1 MGFSNERMRTGLLVN
16 WFLLDGL
23 ELTPAGNPVTKALPL
38 PFGVDHLIG
47 FNELLTCKH
56 PENAGVHFFLD
67 DYQFERFWR
76 QPQRYLDALA
86 KFPLVLGPTFSMYL
100 DFPEPMQ
107 RWNHYR
113 NQFLVAWLQSK
124 GVCAIQTPG
133 WAAPDSYGWCFDG
146 ISKGGAVAVSSLGN
160 LCSQHHKRRFQAR
173 LCRHAGRL
181 RTGGDSVLWQGT
193 AGHRSAAP
201 GAGHSVAGIPAPD
214 GRAAPGSEIPSKYN
228 RGEQRMGDTGG
239 SYSGSQGVK
248 STKAAKIAAVVQAAP
263 QPQAGPP
270 TGANGFGHL
279 TPQQVSA
286 MESAAQR
293 QMMRDPALA
302 AGVTDYINPV
312 MQSNGKALS
321 QNANWAAATGQPLTK
336 RQQQMLDA
344 VDKLAK
350 PIGQETTL
358 YRADH
363 PDFLERHCG
372 LPSNYSSMSDSQLR
386 KLLVGSTWQNS
397 SLESTAYDSRNNPF
411 WPQAGG
417 RGTGTHGQGGIRSG
431 NREILIRY
439 HTAKSARAAFIQPS
453 QSEAVLAV
461 GTHHKITGVR
471 STRLGPSRTYLSG
484 KKVLELEIEVW

>member
-1 MGFSNERMRTGLLVN
+1 MGGRGSSMKGSQ
-16 WFLLDGL
+16 GMGGGAGA
-23 ELTPAGNPVTKALPL
+23 PAAAAQAMP
-38 PFGVDHLIG
+38 
-47 FNELLTCKH
+47 
-56 PENAGVHFFLD
+56 
-67 DYQFERFWR
+67 
-76 QPQRYLDALA
+76 
-86 KFPLVLGPTFSMYL
+86 
-100 DFPEPMQ
+100 
-107 RWNHYR
+107 
-113 NQFLVAWLQSK
+113 
-124 GVCAIQTPG
+124 AIQ
-133 WAAPDSYGWCFDG
+133 AAP
-146 ISKGGAVAVSSLGN
+146 AV
-160 LCSQHHKRRFQAR
+160 
-173 LCRHAGRL
+173 
-181 RTGGDSVLWQGT
+181 
-193 AGHRSAAP
+193 
-201 GAGHSVAGIPAPD
+201 
-214 GRAAPGSEIPSKYN
+214 RAAP
-228 RGEQRMGDTGG
+228 Q
-239 SYSGSQGVK
+239 Q
-248 STKAAKIAAVVQAAP
+248 AAPAVQAAP
-263 QPQAGPP
+263 QQAGPP

-363 PDFLERHCG
+363 SDFLERNCG
-372 LPSNYSSMSDSQLR
+372 LPANYSSMSDAQIR
-386 KLLVGSTWQNS
+386 KTLVGKTWTST

-471 STRLGPSRTYLSG
+471 STRLGPSRANLSG

>member
-1 MGFSNERMRTGLLVN
+1 MGGRGSSMR
-16 WFLLDGL
+16 
-23 ELTPAGNPVTKALPL
+23 
-38 PFGVDHLIG
+38 
-47 FNELLTCKH
+47 
-56 PENAGVHFFLD
+56 
-67 DYQFERFWR
+67 
-76 QPQRYLDALA
+76 
-86 KFPLVLGPTFSMYL
+86 
-100 DFPEPMQ
+100 
-107 RWNHYR
+107 
-113 NQFLVAWLQSK
+113 
-124 GVCAIQTPG
+124 
-133 WAAPDSYGWCFDG
+133 
-146 ISKGGAVAVSSLGN
+146 
-160 LCSQHHKRRFQAR
+160 
-173 LCRHAGRL
+173 
-181 RTGGDSVLWQGT
+181 
-193 AGHRSAAP
+193 
-201 GAGHSVAGIPAPD
+201 
-214 GRAAPGSEIPSKYN
+214 
-228 RGEQRMGDTGG
+228 
-239 SYSGSQGVK
+239 GSQGMGGGAGAP
-248 STKAAKIAAVVQAAP
+248 AAAAQAMPTIQAAP
-263 QPQAGPP
+263 AAQAASQQAGPP

-279 TPQQVSA
+279 TQQQVSA

-302 AGVTDYINPV
+302 AGVTDYINPG

-363 PDFLERHCG
+363 SDFLERNCG
-372 LPSNYSSMSDSQLR
+372 LPANYSSMSDAQIR
-386 KLLVGSTWQNS
+386 KTLVGKTWTST

-471 STRLGPSRTYLSG
+471 STRLGPSRANLSG

>member
-1 MGFSNERMRTGLLVN
+1 MSQGG
-16 WFLLDGL
+16 
-23 ELTPAGNPVTKALPL
+23 A
-38 PFGVDHLIG
+38 
-47 FNELLTCKH
+47 
-56 PENAGVHFFLD
+56 
-67 DYQFERFWR
+67 
-76 QPQRYLDALA
+76 
-86 KFPLVLGPTFSMYL
+86 
-100 DFPEPMQ
+100 
-107 RWNHYR
+107 
-113 NQFLVAWLQSK
+113 
-124 GVCAIQTPG
+124 
-133 WAAPDSYGWCFDG
+133 SYG
-146 ISKGGAVAVSSLGN
+146 
-160 LCSQHHKRRFQAR
+160 
-173 LCRHAGRL
+173 
-181 RTGGDSVLWQGT
+181 
-193 AGHRSAAP
+193 
-201 GAGHSVAGIPAPD
+201 
-214 GRAAPGSEIPSKYN
+214 
-228 RGEQRMGDTGG
+228 
-239 SYSGSQGVK
+239 GSQGVK
-248 STKAAKIAAVVQAAP
+248 GAKAAGAAAAVQAAAPQVQAAP
-263 QPQAGPP
+263 VVQQAGPP

-293 QMMRDPALA
+293 QMLRDPALA

-350 PIGQETTL
+350 PIRQETTL

-363 PDFLERHCG
+363 SDFLERNCG
-372 LPSNYSSMSDSQLR
+372 LPANYSSMSDAQIR
-386 KLLVGSTWQNS
+386 KTLVGKTWTST

-411 WPQAGG
+411 WPQQSG

-439 HTAKSARAAFIQPS
+439 HTAKSTRAAFIQPS

-471 STRLGPSRTYLSG
+471 STRLGPSHTFLSG

>member
-1 MGFSNERMRTGLLVN
+1 MGGRGS
-16 WFLLDGL
+16 
-23 ELTPAGNPVTKALPL
+23 
-38 PFGVDHLIG
+38 
-47 FNELLTCKH
+47 
-56 PENAGVHFFLD
+56 
-67 DYQFERFWR
+67 
-76 QPQRYLDALA
+76 
-86 KFPLVLGPTFSMYL
+86 SM
-100 DFPEPMQ
+100 
-107 RWNHYR
+107 
-113 NQFLVAWLQSK
+113 K
-124 GVCAIQTPG
+124 
-133 WAAPDSYGWCFDG
+133 
-146 ISKGGAVAVSSLGN
+146 
-160 LCSQHHKRRFQAR
+160 
-173 LCRHAGRL
+173 
-181 RTGGDSVLWQGT
+181 
-193 AGHRSAAP
+193 
-201 GAGHSVAGIPAPD
+201 
-214 GRAAPGSEIPSKYN
+214 
-228 RGEQRMGDTGG
+228 
-239 SYSGSQGVK
+239 GSQGLGGGAGAP
-248 STKAAKIAAVVQAAP
+248 AAAAQAMPAIQAAPAVQAAP
-263 QPQAGPP
+263 QQAGPP

-363 PDFLERHCG
+363 SDFLERNCG
-372 LPSNYSSMSDSQLR
+372 LPANYSSMSDAQIR
-386 KLLVGSTWQNS
+386 KTLVGKTWTST

-461 GTHHKITGVR
+461 GTRHKITGVR
-471 STRLGPSRTYLSG
+471 STRLGPSQTHLSG